1 MKIPNVTIQQLLE
14 AGVHLGHKT
23 LRWNPKMK
31 KYIFGK
37 RDSIHIIDLTQTL
50 ELTKVALQK
59 VYETI
64 SNNGKILFVSTKK
77 QASEAIAEVAK
88 ETDQYFVNYRWLGGM
103 LTNWGTIS
111 NSIKKLKKLEID
123 LVAENRGFT
132 KKELLKMSVKKDKL
146 QRSLGGIAEM
156 KKVPD
161 LVFIIDTNY
170 ESLAIQE
177 SVKLGIPIIAILD
190 SNSNPDGI
198 DFPIPGNDDARRAI
212 DLYCNLIKETINAA
226 KKSTPKEDKKVDLK
240 NDEKSS
246 KTIQEL
252 DREKLENK
260 FSKDSKETLKL
271 MSDIE
276 KVKKLREL
284 TGAGFKDCNLAIKES
299 DGDIDKAIE
308 ILRVKGI
315 SKASKKMSRDAKE
328 GVIAVTENDKQISL
342 IEVNCE
348 TDFVAKND
356 DFVNFVKELSDLNNN
371 VNSNVDELK
380 KSKMSNGQTVDEN
393 LVALIA
399 KIGEKITIGKTKTLS
414 NEGTVKSK
422 YLHTI
427 VKDNLAKLAVAV
439 SLETSDNSDVVKNFG
454 KQLSMHIA
462 ASSPLA
468 LDQDSIDQ
476 SIIDKEQELV
486 TEELKNSGKPDEIAK
501 KISLGKMSKFK
512 EENALLSQAWVME
525 PKKKVQDIIKE
536 LSIPDLKI
544 KEFVRFKIGE

>member
-1 MKIPNVTIQQLLE
+1 
-14 AGVHLGHKT
+14 
-23 LRWNPKMK
+23 
-31 KYIFGK
+31 
-37 RDSIHIIDLTQTL
+37 
-50 ELTKVALQK
+50 
-59 VYETI
+59 
-64 SNNGKILFVSTKK
+64 
-77 QASEAIAEVAK
+77 
-88 ETDQYFVNYRWLGGM
+88 
-103 LTNWGTIS
+103 
-111 NSIKKLKKLEID
+111 
-123 LVAENRGFT
+123 
-132 KKELLKMSVKKDKL
+132 
-146 QRSLGGIAEM
+146 
-156 KKVPD
+156 
-161 LVFIIDTNY
+161 
-170 ESLAIQE
+170 
-177 SVKLGIPIIAILD
+177 
-190 SNSNPDGI
+190 
-198 DFPIPGNDDARRAI
+198 
-212 DLYCNLIKETINAA
+212 
-226 KKSTPKEDKKVDLK
+226 
-240 NDEKSS
+240 
-246 KTIQEL
+246 
-252 DREKLENK
+252 
-260 FSKDSKETLKL
+260 

-299 DGDIDKAIE
+299 DGDLDKAIE

-371 VNSNVDELK
+371 VNSNVDDLK
-380 KSKMSNGQTVDEN
+380 KTKMANGQSVEEN

-399 KIGEKITIGKTKTLS
+399 KIGEKITIGKRKTLS
-414 NEGTVKSK
+414 NKGTVKSK

-439 SLETSDNSDVVKNFG
+439 SLETSNNSDEVKNFG

-486 TEELKNSGKPDEIAK
+486 TEELKNSGKPEEIAK
-501 KISLGKMSKFK
+501 KISLGKMNKFK

-525 PKKKVQDIIKE
+525 PKKKVQDIIRE

>member
-1 MKIPNVTIQQLLE
+1 
-14 AGVHLGHKT
+14 
-23 LRWNPKMK
+23 
-31 KYIFGK
+31 
-37 RDSIHIIDLTQTL
+37 
-50 ELTKVALQK
+50 
-59 VYETI
+59 
-64 SNNGKILFVSTKK
+64 
-77 QASEAIAEVAK
+77 
-88 ETDQYFVNYRWLGGM
+88 
-103 LTNWGTIS
+103 
-111 NSIKKLKKLEID
+111 
-123 LVAENRGFT
+123 
-132 KKELLKMSVKKDKL
+132 
-146 QRSLGGIAEM
+146 
-156 KKVPD
+156 
-161 LVFIIDTNY
+161 
-170 ESLAIQE
+170 
-177 SVKLGIPIIAILD
+177 
-190 SNSNPDGI
+190 
-198 DFPIPGNDDARRAI
+198 
-212 DLYCNLIKETINAA
+212 
-226 KKSTPKEDKKVDLK
+226 
-240 NDEKSS
+240 
-246 KTIQEL
+246 
-252 DREKLENK
+252 
-260 FSKDSKETLKL
+260 

-328 GVIAVTENDKQISL
+328 GVIAVTDNDKQISL

-371 VNSNVDELK
+371 VNSNVEELK
-380 KSKMSNGQTVDEN
+380 QSKMSNGQTVDEN

-414 NEGTVKSK
+414 NSGTVKSK

-439 SLETSDNSDVVKNFG
+439 SLETTNNSDEVKNFG

-476 SIIDKEQELV
+476 SIINKEQELV
-486 TEELKNSGKPDEIAK
+486 TEELKNSGKPEEIAK
-501 KISLGKMSKFK
+501 KISVGKMSKFK

-536 LSIPDLKI
+536 LSIPNLKI